1 MGYHMKPMIRFA
13 GAAILALAAGPA
25 LAGKGGP
32 PPTPTFTTIVIGQDK
47 VSDDEFF
54 AGINWQFGANSQA
67 EIVVGYRDVNVHSDG
82 DVDGLGLDVTF
93 PIKDG
98 LKFGE
103 MRLKAIDGQHDWQG
117 ELGLGWSFL
126 HQGFLLT
133 GGVQGNFVTLGT
145 DYVFGTGWE
154 PYIGAN
160 SIGDYDVPPYLTQT
174 TASCPSPY
182 VVGSDG
188 ESCVFGNNPT
198 AD

>member
-1 MGYHMKPMIRFA
+1 MKPMIRIA
-13 GAAILALAAGPA
+13 GIALLGLAAGPA

-32 PPTPTFTTIVIGQDK
+32 PPTPTFTTVVIGQDK

-54 AGINWQFGANSQA
+54 AGINWQFGTNSQA
-67 EIVVGYRDVNVHSDG
+67 ELVIGYRDVNVHSDG
-82 DVDGLGLDVTF
+82 DVDGAGVDFTF

-103 MRLKAIDGQHDWQG
+103 MRVKAIDGQDDWQG
-117 ELGLGWSFL
+117 EFGLGWSFL

-133 GGVQGNFVTLGT
+133 GGAQGNFFTMGT

-160 SIGDYDVPPYLTQT
+160 SIGDYDVPPYLTET

-182 VVGSDG
+182 VLGNDG
-188 ESCVFGNNPT
+188 ESCVFGNNGE
-198 AD
+198 

>member
-1 MGYHMKPMIRFA
+1 MIRIA
-13 GAAILALAAGPA
+13 GIALLGLAAGPA

-32 PPTPTFTTIVIGQDK
+32 PPTPTFTTVVIGQDK

-54 AGINWQFGANSQA
+54 AGINWQFGTNSQA
-67 EIVVGYRDVNVHSDG
+67 ELVIGYRDVNVHSDG
-82 DVDGLGLDVTF
+82 DVDGAGVDFTF

-103 MRLKAIDGQHDWQG
+103 MRVKAIDGQDDWQG
-117 ELGLGWSFL
+117 EFGLGWSFL

-133 GGVQGNFVTLGT
+133 GGAQGNFFTMGT

-160 SIGDYDVPPYLTQT
+160 SIGDYDVPPYLTET

-182 VVGSDG
+182 VVGNDG

-198 AD
+198 SD

>member
-1 MGYHMKPMIRFA
+1 MKKVIRIA
-13 GAAILALAAGPA
+13 GIALFGLAAGPA

-32 PPTPTFTTIVIGQDK
+32 PPTPTFTTVVIGQDK

-54 AGINWQFGANSQA
+54 AGINWQFGTNSQA

-82 DVDGLGLDVTF
+82 DVDGVGVDFTF

-103 MRLKAIDGQHDWQG
+103 MRVKGINGQDDWQG
-117 ELGLGWSFL
+117 EFGLGWSFL

-133 GGVQGNFVTLGT
+133 GGAQGNFVTLGT

-154 PYIGAN
+154 PYIGVN
-160 SIGDYDVPPYLTQT
+160 SIGDYDVPPYLTET
-174 TASCPSPY
+174 TASCPAPY
-182 VVGSDG
+182 VVGTDG
-188 ESCVFGNNPT
+188 ESCVFSGNNNT
-198 AD
+198 SL

>member
-1 MGYHMKPMIRFA
+1 MKPMIRIA
-13 GAAILALAAGPA
+13 GIALLGLAAGPA

-32 PPTPTFTTIVIGQDK
+32 PPTPTFTTVVIGQDK

-54 AGINWQFGANSQA
+54 AGINWQFGTNSQA
-67 EIVVGYRDVNVHSDG
+67 ELVIGYRDVNVHSDG
-82 DVDGLGLDVTF
+82 DVDGAGVDFTF

-103 MRLKAIDGQHDWQG
+103 MRVKAIDGQDDWQG
-117 ELGLGWSFL
+117 EFGLGWSFL

-133 GGVQGNFVTLGT
+133 GGAQGNFFTMGT

-160 SIGDYDVPPYLTQT
+160 SIGDYDVPPYLTET

-182 VVGSDG
+182 VVGNDG
-188 ESCVFGNNPT
+188 ESCVFGNNGE
-198 AD
+198 